1 MEAKV
6 GESLGE
12 GEILLEELFGFGG
25 LEVVNGVDVACVV
38 EDKAEVGALAGGNML
53 TGGEESL
60 ACLCYQLLLFLGV
73 GKGGCGG

>member
-53 TGGEESL
+53 TGGEEDQMR
-60 ACLCYQLLLFLGV
+60 YLFRLH
-73 GKGGCGG
+73 